1 METRFEQHIPPYPG
15 AFVAFAGSAV
25 TAASSAGTYFLP
37 TTSPLIGG
45 VAVRAQ
51 SGGALDALALNVFG
65 TGVLVVSPECIDDF
79 GFRVSVFDRALLQG
93 VSGLRRVTSGLVMR
107 ETLRAAAAG
116 FAGREAQT
124 LARAVAPEMTRR
136 RVDLRR
142 RLVSHAA
149 GWIIDPRVFRWLAGV
164 LVEAGM
170 ANSIGA
176 GADFLTSVSA
186 TPPRLALLRD
196 TVATLSEALP
206 DDRGETIRR
215 RLCNV
220 ATAALGRVEAMYA
233 TLRDLLTS
241 QGMIAAYRDA
251 VPQLFADLSTLRGW
265 TRFCLLA
272 REIAHSPSRSHALGD
287 LVALAQLLTHKR
299 GLTGDEAFL
308 ASALRPR
315 LSDWPPEV
323 DHTVY
328 VMSRNER
335 ILRAEIILEV
345 GDI

>member
-1 METRFEQHIPPYPG
+1 METRFEQHLVPYPG
-15 AFVAFAGSAV
+15 AFVAFAGLAV

-65 TGVLVVSPECIDDF
+65 TGVLVVPADCIDDF

-136 RVDLRR
+136 RVELRR

-149 GWIIDPRVFRWLAGV
+149 GWMIDPRVFRWLAGV

-170 ANSIGA
+170 ASLIGA
-176 GADFLTSVSA
+176 GADFLAPESA
-186 TPPRLALLRD
+186 SPPRLTLLRD
-196 TVATLSEALP
+196 TVATLPEALP
-206 DDRGETIRR
+206 DDRGEAIRR

-220 ATAALGRVEAMYA
+220 AKAALGRIEAMYD
-233 TLRDLLTS
+233 TLRDLVAS

-251 VPQLFADLSTLRGW
+251 APQLFADLSTLRGW

-272 REIAHSPSRSHALGD
+272 REISHSPSRSHALGD
-287 LVALAQLLTHKR
+287 LVALAQLLTHKKD
-299 GLTGDEAFL
+299 LTGDEAFL
-308 ASALRPR
+308 ANALRPG
-315 LSDWPPEV
+315 LSDWPPET

-328 VMSRNER
+328 AMSRNER
-335 ILRAEIILEV
+335 ILRAEIMLEV
-345 GDI
+345 GNI